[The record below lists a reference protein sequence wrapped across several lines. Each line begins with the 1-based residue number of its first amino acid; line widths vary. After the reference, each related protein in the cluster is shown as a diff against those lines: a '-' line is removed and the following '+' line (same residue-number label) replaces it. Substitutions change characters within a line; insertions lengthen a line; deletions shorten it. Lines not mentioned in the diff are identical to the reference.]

1 MNEFTIINKYLSPLT
16 KKNKGSF
23 NLQDDIFVDYKN
35 KLAVSVDTF
44 SEGVHFFNIEKPNR
58 FLKKILRSAISDLIC
73 KGIKPKYY
81 FLSFSLKNKKKSS
94 IWLSEIKKTL
104 YTEQKKFNIF
114 LSGGDTITSSQNI
127 ITITILGYYK
137 FNPVLRNGAK
147 LNDDI
152 YVTGNL
158 GDSYIGLNI
167 LKNKINLKSL
177 NNYFVKKYYEPDI
190 CIKFS
195 KYINKIA
202 NSSIDISDGIFQD
215 LKHITK
221 LSKKGALIFLE
232 KIPLSRN
239 LKRIKNIKKINLLNT
254 IGAGDDYQI
263 LFTSSRNKRKQINNI
278 ANISNTKITRI
289 GIITKSKKLKLK
301 KSKNII
307 DITNKKIGF
316 THNFN

>member
-167 LKNKINLKSL
+167 SVPI
-177 NNYFVKKYYEPDI
+177 
-190 CIKFS
+190 
-195 KYINKIA
+195 
-202 NSSIDISDGIFQD
+202 
-215 LKHITK
+215 
-221 LSKKGALIFLE
+221 LE
-232 KIPLSRN
+232 
-239 LKRIKNIKKINLLNT
+239 
-254 IGAGDDYQI
+254 
-263 LFTSSRNKRKQINNI
+263 
-278 ANISNTKITRI
+278 ISNFA
-289 GIITKSKKLKLK
+289 KLKMAK
-301 KSKNII
+301 AEFNKSRYEKLNLENTLILYLQS
-307 DITNKKIGF
+307 F
-316 THNFN
+316 YLF